1 MTGRQSGQ
9 QFASAIPNAK
19 LVRAIVSLVRRAR
32 VDYEAFRRLRAQ
44 VTERDYANLAASW
57 MARELAQAAMP
68 RRVDA
73 HGERLRDIAMQ
84 TVLRQPEPS
93 SAPGA
98 GGD

>member
-32 VDYEAFRRLRAQ
+32 VDDEAFRRLCAQ
-44 VTERDYANLAASW
+44 VTERDSANLAASW
-57 MARELAQAAMP
+57 IARELAQAAMP
-68 RRVDA
+68 RRLGA
-73 HGERLRDIAMQ
+73 QGERHRAIAMQ
-84 TVLRQPEPS
+84 TVFRRPESS
-93 SAPGA
+93 SAQGA

>member
-9 QFASAIPNAK
+9 QFASAIPSAK

-32 VDYEAFRRLRAQ
+32 VDYEAFRRLCAQ
-44 VTERDYANLAASW
+44 VTEGDYANLAASW
-57 MARELAQAAMP
+57 IARELAQAAMP
-68 RRVDA
+68 RRRDA
-73 HGERLRDIAMQ
+73 QGERLRAIAMQ
-84 TVLRQPEPS
+84 TVFRQPESS

>member
-9 QFASAIPNAK
+9 QFGSAIPNAK

-32 VDYEAFRRLRAQ
+32 MDDEAFRRLRAQ
-44 VTERDYANLAASW
+44 VTERDSAHLAASW

-73 HGERLRDIAMQ
+73 QGERLRAIAMQ
-84 TVLRQPEPS
+84 TVVRQPESS
-93 SAPGA
+93 SAQRGWR
-98 GGD
+98 

>member
-1 MTGRQSGQ
+1 MTSRQSGQ
-9 QFASAIPNAK
+9 QLARAISNAK

-32 VDYEAFRRLRAQ
+32 VDYEAFRRLCAQ

-68 RRVDA
+68 RRLGA
-73 HGERLRDIAMQ
+73 PGERLRAIAMQ
-84 TVLRQPEPS
+84 TVFRQPESS

>member
-32 VDYEAFRRLRAQ
+32 VDDEAFRRLCAQ

-57 MARELAQAAMP
+57 MARERAQAAMP
-68 RRVDA
+68 RRLDA
-73 HGERLRDIAMQ
+73 QGKRTRAIAMQ
-84 TVLRQPEPS
+84 TVFRQPESS
-93 SAPGA
+93 SAQRGWR
-98 GGD
+98 

>member
-1 MTGRQSGQ
+1 MTGGQSGQ

-32 VDYEAFRRLRAQ
+32 VDDEAFRRLCAQ

-57 MARELAQAAMP
+57 MARELAPAAMP
-68 RRVDA
+68 RQLDA
-73 HGERLRDIAMQ
+73 EGERLRAIAMQ
-84 TVLRQPEPS
+84 TVFWRPESS

-98 GGD
+98 GDD